1 MGEGGKAEQVPVGI
15 NRFRRKLNHIPYW
28 KSTDPRKGS
37 PGPLTSG
44 SPVPGALSEAASDP
58 HWPSASRFP

>member
-1 MGEGGKAEQVPVGI
+1 MGEGGEAEQVPVGI

-28 KSTDPRKGS
+28 KSTDSRKGS

-44 SPVPGALSEAASDP
+44 SPVSGALSGAAIDP
-58 HWPSASRFP
+58 NWPSAAHFS